1 MYLYFL
7 STLPCAVKYNGE
19 YAGRASENYSVFP
32 CKKGFYEFIPLAPG
46 YEETCFLWDEKP
58 LNNNKNIKIIDLY
71 GGFLIIPSFSRRA
84 FTDFKELFFR
94 AEIIGEFQAEIQVYI
109 ENGVKIS
116 VRSGKYKT
124 TEGVPFLPSALN
136 LEKAYLGGKAYI
148 LAFLSDKKTAAYGF
162 EISEKGI
169 RTVFKRPCDGYTA
182 ENDKVVLTETKND
195 ILKHTVTTYW
205 SFSDGVKIE
214 KAEIRRKKEPYSLP
228 EKLLPY
234 AFFEELKLGKTPTD
248 FLAPKLRPRAEDL
261 KAFAGNFV
269 SVLPPPHF
277 KPKDYVTLLYEDK
290 AEYARLNVSG
300 RLIDNITITS
310 DGI

>member
-19 YAGRASENYSVFP
+19 YVGRASENYSVFP
-32 CKKGFYEFIPLAPG
+32 NKKGFYEFIPLTPS
-46 YEETCFLWDEKP
+46 YDETCFLWDEK
-58 LNNNKNIKIIDLY
+58 LLDDNKNIKIIDLY
-71 GGFLIIPSFSRRA
+71 GGFLIIPSFCKRA
-84 FTDFKELFFR
+84 FADFKELFFKVEQ
-94 AEIIGEFQAEIQVYI
+94 AGDFQAEIRVYI

-116 VRSGKYKT
+116 LKCGKEKI

-136 LEKAYLGGKAYI
+136 LEKAYFNGKAYI

-162 EISEKGI
+162 ELSDDGI
-169 RTVFKRPCDGYTA
+169 KTIFKRPCDGYDA
-182 ENDKVVLTETKND
+182 HSDKVVLTETKND

-205 SFSDGVKIE
+205 NFSDGVKIE
-214 KAEIRRKKEPYSLP
+214 KAEIRRKREPYSLP

-234 AFFEELKLGKTPTD
+234 AFFEELKLGRTPTD
-248 FLAPKLRPRAEDL
+248 FLAPRLRPRAEDL

-277 KPKDYVTLLYEDK
+277 KPSDYVTLLYEDK
-290 AEYARLNVSG
+290 AEYARLNVTG
-300 RLIDNITITS
+300 RLIDNITVTS

>member
-7 STLPCAVKYNGE
+7 STPPCAVKYNGE
-19 YAGRASENYSVFP
+19 YIGRASENYSVYP
-32 CKKGFYEFIPLAPG
+32 CKKGLYEFIPLAPF
-46 YEETCFLWDEKP
+46 YEETYFLWEEKQ
-58 LNNNKNIKIIDLY
+58 LNDNKNIKIIDLY

-84 FTDFKELFFR
+84 FADFKELFFKT
-94 AEIIGEFQAEIQVYI
+94 EEVGDFQAEIQVYV

-116 VRSGKYKT
+116 MRCGKNKL
-124 TEGVPFLPSALN
+124 TEGVPFLPAALN
-136 LEKAYLGGKAYI
+136 LEKAYFCGKGYI

-162 EISEKGI
+162 ELSNDGI
-169 RTVFKRPCDGYTA
+169 RTIFKRPCDGYSA
-182 ENDKVVLTETKND
+182 SADRVILTETKND
-195 ILKHTVTTYW
+195 ILKHTVTTRW

-214 KAEIRRKKEPYSLP
+214 SAEIRRGKEPYSLP

-248 FLAPKLRPRAEDL
+248 FLAPGLRPRAEDV

-277 KPKDYVTLLYEDK
+277 KPNDYVTLLYEDK
-290 AEYARLNVSG
+290 AEYAKLNLSA